1 MKSLLAKLVVPTILI
16 IVAGCQFYCS
26 TYFNLSNWKGGGFGM
41 YSEIHCFISRQV
53 WFQSD
58 SGYVNLGRGAEN
70 YKYGMHLKKLRIF
83 PTDAK
88 LAELAKELRK
98 DKNLD
103 TVRLQLWELGYDIK
117 SGVLKRKKIIENAY

>member
-53 WFQSD
+53 WFQLD
-58 SGYVNLGRGAEN
+58 TGYVNLGSGAEN

-88 LAELAKELRK
+88 LAELAKQLRK

-103 TVRLQLWELGYDIK
+103 TVRLQLWELDYDIK